1 MFDPKFVTETKINGM
16 TYVVTRKGAPGHA
29 IWGNYVRLEP
39 GRYCVDFDISLH
51 GEIGDPLAKQFGF
64 VDVVADWG
72 RQDIVKAPIL
82 AESFANGDR
91 RLRLEFEL
99 ADRTVV
105 EPRVYVDGVQ
115 PLLVG
120 EKPRPVRLSD
130 RREDDDATVAATQF
144 PDVTSPGLPEFFLSN
159 VDRLRE
165 MHESRIWVIPHESGV
180 ILDVDGIKLHA
191 GVLDDIRDVEHIYIS
206 NIYNLFPPR
215 DTCVID
221 IGMNLGLTTLQFANR
236 PTVKEVHSFEPFV
249 ETYQR
254 AVANIGLNPHLASKI
269 TAYNFALSD
278 KDEERIV
285 RIESGLP
292 SVVFGLFHDADNGT
306 AMPISIR
313 DSATALGPIIEKAVS
328 RGLKIVAKLNCEGSE
343 YAIFESLENAGLL
356 QLFSAFIVEAHPNFA
371 FKEFADLT
379 RPLLEH
385 DFVVID
391 RTLRM
396 DGVNGLFYAVR
407 SS

>member
-1 MFDPKFVTETKINGM
+1 MFDPKFVTETKIHDK

-29 IWGNYVRLEP
+29 VWGNYVRLEP

-51 GEIGDPLAKQFGF
+51 GEICDPLAKQFGF

-72 RQDIVKAPIL
+72 RQDIAKALIL
-82 AESFANGDR
+82 AEHFANGDHHF
-91 RLRLEFEL
+91 RLEFEL
-99 ADRTVV
+99 ADRVVV
-105 EPRVYVDGVQ
+105 EPRVYVDGIQ

-120 EKPRPVRLSD
+120 EKLRPIRLSD
-130 RREDDDATVAATQF
+130 RREEDEATVAATRF
-144 PDVTSPGLPEFFLSN
+144 PDVTSPQLPEFFLSN

-165 MHESRIWVIPHESGV
+165 MHESRIWIIPHESGI
-180 ILDVDGIKLHA
+180 ILDVDGIKLQA
-191 GVLDDIRDVEHIYIS
+191 STPDDIRDVEHIYIS

-221 IGMNLGLTTLQFANR
+221 IGMNLGLTTLLFASR
-236 PTVKEVHSFEPFV
+236 ATVKEVHSFEPFV

-254 AVANIGLNPHLASKI
+254 AMANISLNPHLANKI
-269 TAYNFALSD
+269 TGYNFALSD
-278 KDEERIV
+278 KDEERVV
-285 RIESGLP
+285 RIENGLP
-292 SVVFGLFHDADNGT
+292 SVVFGLFHDAAAGT

-313 DSATALGPIIEKAVS
+313 DSASALGPIIERAIR

-343 YAIFESLENAGLL
+343 YPIFESLENAGLL
-356 QLFSAFIVEAHPNFA
+356 QMFSAFMVEAHPNSA
-371 FKEFADLT
+371 FKDVTDLT
-379 RPLLEH
+379 GPLLKH

-391 RTLRM
+391 RTPRR

>member
-1 MFDPKFVTETKINGM
+1 MFDPKFVTETKINDK
-16 TYVVTRKGAPGHA
+16 TYVITRNGAPGHA

-39 GRYCVDFDISLH
+39 GRYCVHFDISPH

-72 RQDIVKAPIL
+72 RQDIAKAPIL
-82 AESFANGDR
+82 AESLANGDR

-105 EPRVYVDGVQ
+105 EPRVYVDGIQ

-120 EKPRPVRLSD
+120 EELRPIRLSD

-144 PDVTSPGLPEFFLSN
+144 PDVTSPQLPEFFLSN

-165 MHESRIWVIPHESGV
+165 MHELRIWVIPHESGV

-191 GVLDDIRDVEHIYIS
+191 GELDDIRDVEHIYVS

-221 IGMNLGLTTLQFANR
+221 IGMNLGLTTLLFANR
-236 PTVKEVHSFEPFV
+236 ETVKEVHSFEPFV

-254 AVANIGLNPHLASKI
+254 AMANIGLNPHLSTKI
-269 TAYNFALSD
+269 TTYNFALSD

-285 RIESGLP
+285 RIENGLP
-292 SVVFGLFHDADNGT
+292 SVVFGLFHDADIGT

-313 DSATALGPIIEKAVS
+313 DLAAALGPIIERAMS

-356 QLFSAFIVEAHPNFA
+356 QMFSAFMVESHPNSA
-371 FKEFADLT
+371 FKDVTDLT
-379 RPLLEH
+379 GPLLKH

-391 RTLRM
+391 RTPRR